1 MGDDDMRLI
10 MFLLFSSML
19 SFAMSADKIAS
30 GSIEG
35 IGIIE
40 NVKGSVKIIKEDSI
54 KKENAKKGMN
64 ISKGDLISTSS
75 TATALLKLIDG
86 SSVILD
92 NSSSIHFTD
101 TKNVEQKEGSIFYK
115 ITSRSA
121 KNSLSV
127 KTPFAI
133 IGIKG
138 TTFIV
143 NSKDEDR
150 SVALKEGKIGIASIK
165 EEFELYRKRVQE
177 EFTNYKNQQQAA
189 YEQYL
194 KELAGQKAEMVKEFE
209 LDSGNRVVFD
219 DKKVVESEFN
229 DDTNASFK
237 RFEDIANSMR

>member
-1 MGDDDMRLI
+1 MRLI

-19 SFAMSADKIAS
+19 SFAMSADKVAA
-30 GSIEG
+30 GG
-35 IGIIE
+35 VKNIGIIKS
-40 NVKGSVKIIKEDSI
+40 VKGIVKVTKYGSI
-54 KKENAKKGMN
+54 KKVTAKKEMP
-64 ISKGDLISTSS
+64 IDKGDLISTSS
-75 TATALLKLIDG
+75 TATALLQLIDG

-92 NSSSIHFTD
+92 NSSSIHFTS
-101 TKNVEQKEGSIFYK
+101 TKEVEQKAGSIYYK

-143 NSKDEDR
+143 NAKDEDK

-165 EEFELYRKRVQE
+165 EEFELYRKKVQE
-177 EFTNYKNQQQAA
+177 EFSNYKNQQQAA

-194 KELAGQKAEMVKEFE
+194 KEMEGGKAEMVKEFE
-209 LDSGNRVVFD
+209 LDSGNKVVFD
-219 DKKVVESEFN
+219 DKKVVESEFS
-229 DDTNASFK
+229 DDTNASFEH
-237 RFEDIANSMR
+237 FDDIAKSMR

>member
-1 MGDDDMRLI
+1 MRLI

-19 SFAMSADKIAS
+19 SFAMSADKADINTTK
-30 GSIEG
+30 SIG
-35 IGIIE
+35 VIE
-40 NVKGSVKIIKEDSI
+40 NLKGSVKVTKEGSI
-54 KKENAKKGMN
+54 KKLSAKKGMK
-64 ISKGDLISTSS
+64 IQKGDLITTAS

-92 NSSSIHFTD
+92 NSSSIHFIN
-101 TKNVEQKEGSIFYK
+101 TKKVEQTTGSIYYK

-143 NSKDEDR
+143 NSEDDDK

-165 EEFELYRKRVQE
+165 EEFELYRKKVQE
-177 EFTNYKNQQQAA
+177 EFTKYKDQQQAA

-194 KELAGQKAEMVKEFE
+194 REMSGQKAEMVKEFE
-209 LDSGNRVVFD
+209 LYSGNKVVFD
-219 DKKVVESEFN
+219 DQKVVESEFS
-229 DDTNASFK
+229 DDTNASFEH
-237 RFEDIANSMR
+237 FDDILKSMK